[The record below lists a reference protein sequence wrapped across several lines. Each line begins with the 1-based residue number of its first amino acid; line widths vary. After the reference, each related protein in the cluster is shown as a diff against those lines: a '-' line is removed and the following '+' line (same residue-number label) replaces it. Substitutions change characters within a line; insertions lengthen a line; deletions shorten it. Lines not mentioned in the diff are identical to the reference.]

1 MTLGFVEIASTANKN
16 WYGLA
21 MSHDGSRQTAVVRD
35 GNIWTSQDYGASW
48 TENTSTGAGK
58 DWYWVAISRDGQKQT
73 AIVWGGNIWMS
84 QDYGNTWTE
93 NTSTGAG
100 KYWRSVAMSSDGS
113 RQTATIFGE
122 NGNIWTFSKIE
133 QIEKINLSLLLPN
146 DVNKLTINAG
156 GKTYTLYIPVIQLL
170 DEAKLEKMSKEE
182 LQEWLSDPG
191 KARLL
196 TTQIVNKDGSINDSV
211 SHEVIKKNIGLI
223 VRLLGLG
230 TWNGSYKTEEKK
242 DEFKNRGI
250 TYDHLLDQSIIVNM

>member
-1 MTLGFVEIASTANKN
+1 YGVTWKQDTTMGQTKRIITGIEISDNGKHM
-16 WYGLA
+16 GL
-21 MSHDGSRQTAVVRD
+21 VVY
-35 GNIWTSQDYGASW
+35 Q
-48 TENTSTGAGK
+48 
-58 DWYWVAISRDGQKQT
+58 
-73 AIVWGGNIWMS
+73 
-84 QDYGNTWTE
+84 
-93 NTSTGAG
+93 G
-100 KYWRSVAMSSDGS
+100 KYWRFEELPA
-113 RQTATIFGE
+113 
-122 NGNIWTFSKIE
+122 
-133 QIEKINLSLLLPN
+133 NLSITLPN

-156 GKTYTLYIPVIQLL
+156 GKTYTLYVPVIQLL

-230 TWNGSYKTEEKK
+230 TWNGSYKTENKK